1 MRIIA
6 DSSCDLQTLDW
17 EDFHTV
23 PLCIYTDER
32 CFVDEPDLNITDMLD
47 YLARFRGRSYTS
59 CPSAEAWL
67 NAFAGADEIFVMTV
81 TSSLSGSYDSAMM
94 AAKQYMEENPG
105 AKVSVID
112 SLSTGGQEA
121 LVLHRLAELAH
132 TDLSFEEIDQAIR
145 DYLRHTRLFFAFFSV
160 HNLSQN
166 GRVSKTAAAALSMF
180 NIAVTGAASETGTI
194 NVNGKARGERSAM
207 KNIYKAAL
215 EAGYAGGRAVITHVE
230 NAALAESLK
239 QMIQQDYP
247 DAEVFIYPTRGLCS
261 YYMERRGIVF
271 SCETVK
277 AI

>member
-6 DSSCDLQTLDW
+6 DSSCDLQGLDW
-17 EDFHTV
+17 EDFRTV
-23 PLCIYTDER
+23 PLTIYTDER
-32 CFVDEPDLNITDMLD
+32 SFVDEPDLNVTDMLD

-67 NAFAGADEIFVMTV
+67 NAFTGAREIFVMTV
-81 TSSLSGSYDSAMM
+81 TSSLSGSYASAMM

-112 SLSTGGQEA
+112 SLSTGGEEV
-121 LVLHRLAELAH
+121 LVLHKLAELAH
-132 TDLSFEEIDQAIR
+132 TDMTFEEIDQAIR
-145 DYLRHTRLFFAFFSV
+145 DYLLHTRLFFAFFSV

-180 NIAVTGAASETGTI
+180 NIAVTGTATETGTI
-194 NVNGKARGERSAM
+194 NVNGKARGERGAL

-215 EAGYAGGRAVITHVE
+215 EAGYTGDRAVITHVE
-230 NAALAESLK
+230 NPELASCLK
-239 QMIQQDYP
+239 NMVRQDYP
-247 DAEVFIYPTRGLCS
+247 DAEVLIFPTRGLCS

-271 SCETVK
+271 SCETAGK
-277 AI
+277 